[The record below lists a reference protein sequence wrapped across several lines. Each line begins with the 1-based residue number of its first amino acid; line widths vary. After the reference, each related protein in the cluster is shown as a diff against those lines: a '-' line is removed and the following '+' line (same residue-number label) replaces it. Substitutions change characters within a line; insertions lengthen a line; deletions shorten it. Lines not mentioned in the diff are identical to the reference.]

1 MSDKGYV
8 CGLKKKDANKSYNSH
23 RLNIEWEPIPMLS
36 VLTGKNGSGK
46 STILKMFLPYFNRLS
61 KKDYKTGVEKLDY
74 EFILSENIKADDV
87 LITLIHF
94 DNTRK
99 ELKSRVFTN
108 TFYNV
113 KSLPIHKTFNFSN
126 ELNKLSNAL
135 IAKTSLDNYNEKNAR
150 KGSDFDNSFSYAIK
164 RLKEDL
170 SSKME
175 ILFPKLKDV
184 DSRILFL
191 KEYLDYTEYKYAPYT
206 ESIENICNILVQN
219 MDLLDK
225 INKELKDNEF
235 KRLIDV
241 KINSQIVFDSIE
253 IKRKKTSQNLDD
265 LDQQQQVILYKCLVE
280 KSKDILDNE
289 YKKSKYKLKE
299 IFEIDFKG
307 QDFKSDWDL
316 IEKELDLR
324 EQIIA
329 YEVLFPIKKFW
340 EKIYLKNE
348 MDDMNETLKNEGFKY
363 KLSFK
368 LYFDLLFTQNPSFNP
383 INEMNNKCFDNID
396 TLTNGEQIIFLSLL
410 WKVLSENE
418 RITKNEKKQV
428 LLIDE
433 IDAHMHPGAVH
444 KLVKSIKL
452 FVEKSKIQVI
462 LTTHNPTTVSF
473 FDEKNLFLIENKN
486 SENKIVLKSG
496 VPKQR
501 IVYNL
506 TSKLVQVNFPF
517 KTLYVE
523 GNLKEN
529 SVGNDVKYYKTVCS
543 ILNQNECYKIPFHF
557 EINISNFKKGTNNKT
572 NLIINLRGLQLPNIY
587 GLVDNDGDSDC
598 EIIEYVDNLFYLK
611 RHSLENYVLDPI
623 NVYFYFKKTEI
634 AKELVTKIQDRIKN
648 ELKQSNQNK
657 DAKNYNDYCL
667 SEIIISIYSNNDIE
681 NCINILQII
690 IDEFYN
696 FMVDECVNK
705 LVNGDFTSCSLFNL
719 PKYSINKNK
728 KQSLKND
735 FNRNEVIDKLY
746 EDFTKSSKCLNK
758 INLSKIVNSIEK
770 IEKDLQQGE
779 KNPKENFKSKFEDI
793 FKSVSRQFKKVE
805 ENFRTTNKF
814 DLKVLTNKQ
823 SLSNYDIKID
833 GNNIIQEDYS
843 RLEKLINTISTI
855 QKYQN
860 IQTLTELSDEDKI
873 KKVKEKLGETRDVY
887 INNSVIKHR
896 NMFINVNMNHIL
908 DTLYNIKFQNCGINC
923 SNLIKSFESNDIFI
937 PDDLVYLFRNLC
949 NNIVELDQNTFDQ
962 TVYNANQNWFIKF
975 TNTDEKNIDEK
986 FLKM

>member
-135 IAKTSLDNYNEKNAR
+135 IAKTSLDSYNQKNAR

-299 IFEIDFKG
+299 IFEIDFAG

-705 LVNGDFTSCSLFNL
+705 LVNGD
-719 PKYSINKNK
+719 
-728 KQSLKND
+728 
-735 FNRNEVIDKLY
+735 
-746 EDFTKSSKCLNK
+746 LNK

-860 IQTLTELSDEDKI
+860 I
-873 KKVKEKLGETRDVY
+873 
-887 INNSVIKHR
+887 
-896 NMFINVNMNHIL
+896 NVNMEHIL
-908 DTLYNIKFQNCGINC
+908 EKLYEKKFPECGINC